1 MTFARKHETI
11 DTVVIGAGQAGL
23 ATGYHLARRGQAFV
37 ILEANESIGDTWR
50 RRWDSLRLFT
60 PARYDGLPGMRFPA
74 PAHHYPSKDE
84 MADFLEAYANRF
96 ALPVR
101 TGVRVER
108 VAPAN
113 GGLRVETTGGAIEAR
128 QVVVAMANFQ
138 RPRVPS
144 FADELDPEIRQLH
157 AREYRNPGQLREG
170 GVLVVG
176 AGNSGAEIAI
186 DVAPRHRAW
195 LSGRPTG
202 EIPFDI
208 DTRAARRVLIPLV
221 VRALFHHVLTV
232 DTPIGRKAR
241 PGFVGRGGPLVRTS
255 DRDLKRAGVQR
266 VPRTTGVQGGK
277 PVLADGRVLDV
288 ANVVWCTGYRAGF
301 EWIDAPLP
309 DEHLLTHRHGPD
321 TGVPGLYFVGLH
333 FLYAASSAMV
343 QGAGRDADRVA
354 RAVARR
360 PGRGPGSGAVEVE
373 RRADDAHAVTREQ
386 GGHHV
391 RRTHS
396 LHGACL
402 VEEGRHGAGG

>member
-37 ILEANESIGDTWR
+37 ILEANDRVGDTWR

-84 MADFLEAYANRF
+84 MGDFLEAYARHF
-96 ALPVR
+96 GLPVR
-101 TGVRVER
+101 TGVRVGR
-108 VAPAN
+108 VTPSN
-113 GGLRVETTGGAIEAR
+113 GGLQVETSGGVIEAR
-128 QVVVAMANFQ
+128 QVIVAMANFQ
-138 RPRVPS
+138 RPRVPP
-144 FADELDPEIRQLH
+144 FAGEIDPEIRQLH
-157 AREYRNPGQLREG
+157 ASEYRNPGQLREG

-186 DVAPRHRAW
+186 DVAPRHPTW

-208 DTRAARRVLIPLV
+208 DTRTARRVLIPLV
-221 VRALFHHVLTV
+221 VRGLFHHLLTV
-232 DTPIGRKAR
+232 DTPVGRRAR
-241 PGFVGRGGPLVRTS
+241 PRLVERGGPLVRTS
-255 DRDLKRAGVQR
+255 HRDLAAAGVTR
-266 VPRTTGVQGGK
+266 VPRTTGAQDGR
-277 PVLADGRVLDV
+277 PVTADGRVLDV
-288 ANVVWCTGYRAGF
+288 TNVVWCTGYQAGF

-309 DEHLLTHRHGPD
+309 GEHELTHRHGPE

-354 RAVARR
+354 RAVAARAAA
-360 PGRGPGSGAVEVE
+360 RGPRPVTGPADRVAGPGQGRSRSSGGPTM
-373 RRADDAHAVTREQ
+373 RMP
-386 GGHHV
+386 
-391 RRTHS
+391 
-396 LHGACL
+396 
-402 VEEGRHGAGG
+402 